1 MDFGLMNETSEN
13 NHNNFKFFFHLCPLS
28 FLIENSYHRKYH
40 KIFLKSFPPVSL
52 YDIAGNNHTKYIQ
65 AKTASF
71 LPGCGRSL
79 RYAIIH
85 IYSRSFV
92 LPDFEKLRE
101 YLSTYQGG

>member
-65 AKTASF
+65 AKIASF
-71 LPGCGRSL
+71 FAGL
-79 RYAIIH
+79 RTQSAVCYNSH
-85 IYSRSFV
+85 I
-92 LPDFEKLRE
+92 
-101 YLSTYQGG
+101 LSEFCFARF